1 MIVSKVTGMGKIL
14 RNIKKSDAMLMRRL
28 SVGLKKGGLHLQRES
43 QKIVPVDLG
52 PLKASAFTRSIGT
65 KKKPHVIVGYTAGYA
80 TPVHENLDAKHGA
93 AFNAA
98 YSEKIGFKSRGPNQ
112 QAKFLEAP
120 ARQHRKTIL
129 TMIYHTVK
137 IGMGTKNFR

>member
-1 MIVSKVTGMGKIL
+1 MGKIL

-28 SVGLKKGGLHLQRES
+28 GVGLKKGGLLLQRES
-43 QKIVPVDLG
+43 QKIVPVDKG

-65 KKKPHVIVGYTAGYA
+65 KKRPHVIVGYTAGYA
-80 TPVHENLDAKHGA
+80 TVVHENLDARHGA

-98 YSEKIGFKSRGPNQ
+98 NSEKGAKLRGPDQ

-129 TMIYHTVK
+129 AMIFRTVK
-137 IGMGTKNFR
+137 LGMYSKNFR